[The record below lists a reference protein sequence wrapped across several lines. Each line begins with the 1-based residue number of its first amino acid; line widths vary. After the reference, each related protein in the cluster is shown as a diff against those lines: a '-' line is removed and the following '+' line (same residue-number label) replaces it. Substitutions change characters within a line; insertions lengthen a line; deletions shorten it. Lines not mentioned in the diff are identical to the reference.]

1 MRPDQS
7 QFTEPPSGT
16 DRGPAY
22 LRVKRV
28 LLCLSYRQWR
38 LYLWHTAHSGIEPSH
53 LTLRR
58 WHSRH
63 ARDSSGCPFWDVAG
77 VGASDCGRSI
87 SGVCKPDMAHRRTI
101 QSQFG
106 RAQGETIS
114 KHVQGG
120 DQPTLN
126 AGMGGVA
133 GYLINFAE
141 SCTCPD
147 LAPSCLVLFLPRVL
161 LHPYI
166 HLAGNAC
173 KK

>member
-1 MRPDQS
+1 MTLGRYRSLAIQIVGKLWLTVLTFQQLFSLLQS
-7 QFTEPPSGT
+7 SLQYCKLSNETRSVTVHRSPSGT

-53 LTLRR
+53 LTRRR

-63 ARDSSGCPFWDVAG
+63 ARDSSGCPFWGVAG

-101 QSQFG
+101 QSQFERG
-106 RAQGETIS
+106 
-114 KHVQGG
+114 
-120 DQPTLN
+120 
-126 AGMGGVA
+126 
-133 GYLINFAE
+133 
-141 SCTCPD
+141 
-147 LAPSCLVLFLPRVL
+147 
-161 LHPYI
+161 
-166 HLAGNAC
+166 
-173 KK
+173 